1 MSDPY
6 KKSYILKRI
15 LKKGSFE
22 DNYPERALD
31 WDYDDERNKPYKPS
45 DFLSGS
51 NKRVYWKCHVCGYK
65 SKTPKT
71 IISHAR
77 ATFPCEK
84 CAIKGRT
91 NQRYGEEPITVTNPE
106 LLQEW
111 DYVKNVQDGIFPEK
125 ITNHDSRTLVHWVC
139 KRGHHWKRSVS
150 YRLHSTSGKC
160 PICQG
165 EMQTSFPEQTLFFY
179 FNKQVECINGYK
191 LKNNSHIDIFIPSRK
206 IGIEYDG
213 PKHISPKQKARD
225 ERKNILLRELGI
237 KLYRVVQSDMFRVEN
252 NTIYVIYDN
261 NYTYMNYVITNLCK
275 LMGIQ
280 YIPFSPE
287 KHKVEIVESYLTR
300 EKENSIA
307 TLYPNILA
315 EWDYKKNGC
324 IDPQCIS
331 YGSGLKIYWK
341 CTNGHSWSASPSNRI
356 KGHGCPYCAGVKL
369 LSGYNDLATLH
380 PELLEEW
387 DYRENKNS
395 SIIPEGITAGNSKR
409 KVFWIC
415 KKNPEH
421 KWASTVAS
429 RVSGTGCPFCAEEQ
443 RKITKRQ
450 TYIKRN
456 GSFAENNPQ
465 LLKDWNYDK
474 NDTLRVF
481 PNNIPN
487 RYSKRVWWKCHICDY
502 VWLATPDSRVGGHGC
517 PKCSERNHSQRVR
530 NAIIKKSGSLLQ
542 NFPNIAAFWNYKNNI
557 DKDPDSLTA
566 KCHDKINWKC
576 PKCGHKWSKRVYKM
590 TQYPCCPKCKY
601 SLNEE
606 KKPIIQFDLEL
617 NEIARYNSPKE
628 ASCATKIARQYI
640 LATARH
646 DSRST
651 HGFVFRYEDD
661 ISDLN
666 LFKPSH
672 QPTPKVVLQYTKE
685 GDFVQEW
692 NCISDAEKKYSIA
705 HGKIS
710 AVCKGKR
717 KSAGGYIWKYK
728 DIK

>member
-15 LKKGSFE
+15 LKEGSFE

-31 WDYDDERNKPYKPS
+31 WDYDDERNKPYEPS

-77 ATFPCEK
+77 AMFPCEK

-125 ITNHDSRTLVHWVC
+125 VTNHDSKTLVHWVC

-160 PICQG
+160 PICQR
-165 EMQTSFPEQTLFFY
+165 EMQTSFPEQALFFY
-179 FNKQVECINGYK
+179 FNKRVECINGYRF
-191 LKNNSHIDIFIPSRK
+191 NNKSHIDIFIPSK
-206 IGIEYDG
+206 NVGIEYDG
-213 PKHISPKQKARD
+213 PRHQYPTQKTRD
-225 ERKNILLRELGI
+225 ERKSFLLKKMGI
-237 KLYRVVQSDMFRVEN
+237 KLYRVIESEKFSVEGE
-252 NTIYVIYDN
+252 TIYVVYGK
-261 NYTYMNYVITNLCK
+261 NYNYLNYAIEGLCK
-275 LMGIQ
+275 LLN
-280 YIPFSPE
+280 IPYVPIDVE
-287 KHKVEIVESYLTR
+287 KNKTAILESYLTR
-300 EKENSIA
+300 KKENSIA
-307 TLYPNILA
+307 ALYPHLLV
-315 EWDYKKNGC
+315 EWDYEKNGA
-324 IDPQCIS
+324 IDPECIS
-331 YGSGLKIYWK
+331 HGSSLKLYWK
-341 CTNGHSWSASPSNRI
+341 CKKGHSWLAPPSSRTQ
-356 KGHGCPYCAGVKL
+356 GFGCPYCASVKL
-369 LSGYNDLATLH
+369 LVGFNDLATKN
-380 PELLEEW
+380 PELLDEW
-387 DYRENKNS
+387 DYEENRKMEIVPNKIS
-395 SIIPEGITAGNSKR
+395 AGNSSL
-409 KVFWIC
+409 KVFWVC
-415 KKNPEH
+415 KNFPEH
-421 KWASTVAS
+421 KWTATVAS
-429 RVSGTGCPFCAEEQ
+429 RISGTGCPFCADEQ
-443 RKITKRQ
+443 RKVTKCK
-450 TYIKRN
+450 TYVKKN
-456 GSFAENNPQ
+456 GSFAEKYPEF
-465 LLKDWNYDK
+465 LKDWFYEK
-474 NDTLRVF
+474 NDTLNIF
-481 PNNIPN
+481 PDKIPSH
-487 RYSKRVWWKCHICDY
+487 YSEFVWWKCHVCGY
-502 VWLATPDSRVGGHGC
+502 VWTATPDNRANGRGC
-517 PKCSERNHSQRVR
+517 SNCDKENHSQIMRGILLAR
-530 NAIIKKSGSLLQ
+530 NGSLLKK
-542 NFPNIAAFWNYKNNI
+542 NPDVAAFWDVENNCGKTADNVTAMCDYK
-557 DKDPDSLTA
+557 A
-566 KCHDKINWKC
+566 NWKC

-590 TQYPCCPKCKY
+590 NQYPCCPKCKY

-646 DSRST
+646 DSKST

-666 LFKPSH
+666 LFKPTH

-717 KSAGGYIWKYK
+717 KSAGGYIWRYK
-728 DIK
+728 GIK